1 MFFKDYI
8 LNIFWSNKQSALLT
22 IDLLLNNEIENMKLM
37 KIHSK
42 HLNFHKFIMS
52 VINFWNNYWTEKHQ
66 IICIIKNK
74 WYYFDDSEMKF
85 KLVLTA
91 ISVEHQNTSSL
102 MNVHIIDNVNAMS
115 ILWTAWWD
123 NSD

>member
-1 MFFKDYI
+1 
-8 LNIFWSNKQSALLT
+8 
-22 IDLLLNNEIENMKLM
+22 
-37 KIHSK
+37 
-42 HLNFHKFIMS
+42 MS